1 VETLKIEFELNGKAV
16 APEVG
21 PGETLLDLVRRLGQ
35 KSVKRSCETG
45 NCGAC
50 TVLLDGR
57 PVASCIVLAAQAHG
71 SKVTTIE
78 GLAGDEVVRALQ
90 DAFVEA
96 GAPQCG
102 FCTPGMLLTL
112 ASLIRDNP
120 ASGRISRMD
129 LRRAIAGNIC
139 RCSGYV
145 KILDAAEA
153 AISRLRA
160 GRKTGKTIS

>member
-1 VETLKIEFELNGKAV
+1 MKIEFELNGKSV
-16 APEVG
+16 APEVA
-21 PGETLLDLVRRLGQ
+21 PGETLLDVVRRLGQ

-57 PVASCIVLAAQAHG
+57 PVASCITLAAQVRGRA
-71 SKVTTIE
+71 VTTIE
-78 GLAGDEVVRALQ
+78 GLAEDEIARFLQ

-112 ASLIRDNP
+112 TSFIRKNP
-120 ASGRISRMD
+120 APARITRMD
-129 LRRAIAGNIC
+129 LRQAIAGNIC

-145 KILDAAEA
+145 KILDAAET
-153 AISRLRA
+153 AISRLGACRNA
-160 GRKTGKTIS
+160 RESVSRG

>member
-1 VETLKIEFELNGKAV
+1 MKIEFELNGKAV
-16 APEVG
+16 APEVAA
-21 PGETLLDLVRRLGQ
+21 GETLLDLVRRLGQ

-57 PVASCIVLAAQAHG
+57 PVASCIMLAAQARG
-71 SKVTTIE
+71 CKVTTIE
-78 GLAGDEVVRALQ
+78 GLIEDETAGFLQ

-102 FCTPGMLLTL
+102 FCTPGMLLALT
-112 ASLIRDNP
+112 SFIKQNP
-120 ASGRISRMD
+120 APARITRTD
-129 LRRAIAGNIC
+129 LRHAIAGNIC

-153 AISRLRA
+153 AISRIRA
-160 GRKTGKTIS
+160 CRKARESVSRG